1 MLDFMFN
8 PLYWNKNH
16 SLLICPLH
24 CIALHLKTMLFMYSN
39 LLIVH
44 NGGLL
49 KVQCDV
55 RWPFVPIQLFPSKEM
70 NDLNYCLPF
79 SSEDFR
85 LTAARNILKWV
96 VELKKATNSMHK
108 DQENKEMT
116 SNTSADEGSTERD
129 PIRCCAAKIFG
140 EKHLCIH
147 AKCRK

>member
-1 MLDFMFN
+1 
-8 PLYWNKNH
+8 
-16 SLLICPLH
+16 
-24 CIALHLKTMLFMYSN
+24 
-39 LLIVH
+39 
-44 NGGLL
+44 
-49 KVQCDV
+49 
-55 RWPFVPIQLFPSKEM
+55 M
-70 NDLNYCLPF
+70 NNLNYCLPF

-129 PIRCCAAKIFG
+129 PIRCCAAKNVG